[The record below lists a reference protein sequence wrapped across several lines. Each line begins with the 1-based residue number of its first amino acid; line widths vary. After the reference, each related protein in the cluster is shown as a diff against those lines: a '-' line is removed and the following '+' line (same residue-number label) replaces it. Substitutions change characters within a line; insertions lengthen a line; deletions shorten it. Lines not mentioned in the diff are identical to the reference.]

1 VFLDNRQKANKI
13 RRLFCE
19 IAGSYDLANHLL
31 SLGSDI
37 RWRKKAAKAV
47 NLRPGEEVLDMC
59 CGTGALANAFAKEQT
74 ELKRI
79 VGCDFSKTMIGL
91 ARKKQEEL
99 AKKGKPG
106 FKNLQWQQVDCSAT
120 GLEDNSFDVVS
131 CAFGLRN
138 MVDLNA
144 AFKEMRRV
152 LKENGRVCILEFSLP
167 GNVLMRW
174 GYLLYFKFVLPLMG
188 GLISGK
194 FGAYRYL
201 VNTVRKWDREV
212 DIAGEL
218 KQIGFGDVQVLP
230 LSLGIAKVY
239 IAYKKT

>member
-1 VFLDNRQKANKI
+1 VFLENQQKANKI
-13 RRLFCE
+13 RKLFCE

-37 RWRKKAAKAV
+37 RWRKKAARV
-47 NLRPGEEVLDMC
+47 INLQPGEEVLDMC
-59 CGTGALANAFAKEQT
+59 CGTGAFTNAFAKEQT

-79 VGCDFSKTMIGL
+79 VGCDFSKTMIEL
-91 ARKKQEEL
+91 ARKKHEKL
-99 AKKGKPG
+99 VKKGKPG
-106 FKNLQWQQVDCSAT
+106 FGNLQWEQVDCSAT
-120 GLEDNSFDVVS
+120 GLEDESFDVVS

-144 AFKEMRRV
+144 ALKEMRRV
-152 LKENGRVCILEFSLP
+152 LRENGRVCILEFSLP
-167 GNVLMRW
+167 SNFLMRW

-201 VNTVRKWDREV
+201 VNSVRKWDSEV
-212 DIAGEL
+212 DLAGEL
-218 KQIGFGDVQVLP
+218 KQAGFGDVQTLQF
-230 LSLGIAKVY
+230 SLGIAKVY
-239 IAYKKT
+239 AL